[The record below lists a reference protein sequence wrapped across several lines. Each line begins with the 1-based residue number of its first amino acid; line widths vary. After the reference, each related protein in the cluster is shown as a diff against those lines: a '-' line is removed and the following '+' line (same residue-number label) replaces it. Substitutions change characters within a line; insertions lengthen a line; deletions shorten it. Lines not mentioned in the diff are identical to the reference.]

1 MVHWFP
7 PLVLGIYLGI
17 LVDPWLR
24 SWIAS
29 KDWER
34 HARGPA
40 AFSRPEEIV
49 DDIWDDLDWPN
60 DRVREALPA
69 PLSDDRT

>member
-1 MVHWFP
+1 MVQWLP

-24 SWIAS
+24 SWMAS

-34 HARGPA
+34 HARGTA
-40 AFSRPEEIV
+40 GFTRPEEIV
-49 DDIWDDLDWPN
+49 DDIWEELDRPK
-60 DRVREALPA
+60 DRAPEAWRA